1 MTKAI
6 ILLSGGLDSVVS
18 LASIRSEYSDIL
30 ALTFNYGQKSFLA
43 EKNSSE
49 KIAAFY
55 NVQHKIINLD
65 WLSEISTS
73 SLNTTDNVPFLS
85 ISDLEQEIL
94 TDKSSKSVWVP
105 NRNGLFVNIAATF
118 AEALGYDVVVIGA
131 NKEEA
136 STFKDNSIDFISAI
150 NQSFKNSLNKNINL
164 IAPLIDYNKFDIVKK
179 GIELSI
185 PFNYINSCYISNEG
199 HCGKCESC
207 VRLLRALKQNKAND
221 VIEMIFKR
229 N

>member
-18 LASIRSEYSDIL
+18 LALIRSSYSDIL
-30 ALTFNYGQKSFLA
+30 ALTFNYGQKSFFA
-43 EKNSSE
+43 EKNSAE

-55 NVQHKIINLD
+55 NIKHKIINLD

-73 SLNTTDNVPFLS
+73 SLNTADNVPFLS
-85 ISDLEQEIL
+85 VSDLEQADL

-118 AEALGYDVVVIGA
+118 AESLGYDVVIIGA

-136 STFKDNSIDFISAI
+136 TTFKDNSAEFVNAI
-150 NQSFKNSLNKNINL
+150 NNSFKNSMNRSVKL
-164 IAPLIDYNKFDIVKK
+164 IAPLIDFDKAEIVNK
-179 GIELSI
+179 GIKLNV
-185 PFNYINSCYISNEG
+185 PFHLITSCYVSNNN
-199 HCGKCESC
+199 HCGECESC
-207 VRLLRALKQNKAND
+207 VRLKRALEQNGAQD
-221 VIEMIFKR
+221 IIEMVFKGK
-229 N
+229 

>member
-118 AEALGYDVVVIGA
+118 AEALDYDVVVIGA
-131 NKEEA
+131 NKEESA
-136 STFKDNSIDFISAI
+136 TFKDNSVEFINAI
-150 NQSFKNSLNKNINL
+150 NNSFKNSMNKNIKL
-164 IAPLIDYNKFDIVKK
+164 IAPLIDLDKTEIVNKAIKLK
-179 GIELSI
+179 I
-185 PFNYINSCYISNEG
+185 PFDLITSCYVSNIN
-199 HCGKCESC
+199 HCGECESC
-207 VRLLRALKQNKAND
+207 VRLWRALEQNGAQD
-221 VIEMIFKR
+221 IIEMVFKGK
-229 N
+229 

>member
-73 SLNTTDNVPFLS
+73 SLNTTDNVPFLY

-118 AEALGYDVVVIGA
+118 AEALDYDVVVIGA
-131 NKEEA
+131 NKEESA
-136 STFKDNSIDFISAI
+136 TFKDNSVEFINAI
-150 NQSFKNSLNKNINL
+150 NNSFKNSMNKNIKL
-164 IAPLIDYNKFDIVKK
+164 IAPLIDLDKTEIVNKAIKLK
-179 GIELSI
+179 I
-185 PFNYINSCYISNEG
+185 PFDLITSCYVSNIN
-199 HCGKCESC
+199 HCGECESC
-207 VRLLRALKQNKAND
+207 VRLWRALEQNGAQD
-221 VIEMIFKR
+221 IIEMVFKGK
-229 N
+229 